1 MHDTCGEVLHF
12 SGQHGNPSATGEPRQ
27 KKLGNTG
34 DIPFQIVELVNYRSH
49 FPFRRYR
56 SNGNMWEF
64 CSSSTALRISLPRAM
79 HLQAWPILDTLQT
92 TKRRIPKSPVRQHS
106 WWLQEVGSA
115 WIRDFTTSTG
125 WIIPGAAM
133 ATPKNR
139 AGKIGRP

>member
-1 MHDTCGEVLHF
+1 
-12 SGQHGNPSATGEPRQ
+12 
-27 KKLGNTG
+27 
-34 DIPFQIVELVNYRSH
+34 
-49 FPFRRYR
+49 
-56 SNGNMWEF
+56 
-64 CSSSTALRISLPRAM
+64 M

-139 AGKIGRP
+139 AGKIGRPWLMAMLFLFIFLFVLNTVEIALEGG